1 MTSYQY
7 EFEKYLTSQENIKT
21 TIEKYGVAIC
31 PILNAEECD
40 EMINNK
46 WNLLEY
52 LTKDFEIP
60 INRNDKSTYKQI
72 LELFPNHKM
81 LLQHWKVG
89 HSELVWKVRQNPKVK
104 DVFSKI
110 WNTDDL
116 IVSFDGASIYILD
129 KPTRNQNSWFH
140 VDQSYNRN
148 SFECI
153 QSWINAYDTNEG
165 DATLVILENSHKYHS
180 EFQKTFEISDKK
192 DWFKIQNKEQY
203 DFYINNNCLEKKI
216 KCPRGYGVFWDSR
229 LVHYGNPVEKTS
241 PDNFNFRCVVY
252 ICMTPRNFAS
262 KKELEKR
269 KKVFSELRMTS
280 HWPHKVRL
288 FPKIPQTY
296 GKKIKEISNIDMDM
310 VSKYISEDGLKLI

>member
-1 MTSYQY
+1 MTSSY
-7 EFEKYLTSQENIKT
+7 EFEKYLTTKENIKK

-31 PILNAEECD
+31 PILDENECND
-40 EMINNK
+40 MINDK

-60 INRNDKSTYKQI
+60 INRNDKTTYKQI
-72 LELFPNHKM
+72 LELYPNHKM

-129 KPTRNQNSWFH
+129 KPNRIQNSWFH
-140 VDQSYNRN
+140 VDQSYIRN
-148 SFECI
+148 NFECI

-165 DATLVILENSHKYHS
+165 DATLVILENSHNYHS
-180 EFQKTFEISDKK
+180 GFQKEFEITDKK
-192 DWFKIQNKEQY
+192 DWFKLQNKEQY
-203 DFYINNNCLEKKI
+203 DYYINNNCLEKRI
-216 KCPRGYGVFWDSR
+216 KCPKGYGVFWDSR

-241 PDNFNFRCVVY
+241 PDNYNYRCVVY
-252 ICMTPRNFAS
+252 ICMTPRSFAS

-269 KKVFSELRMTS
+269 KKIFNELRMTS
-280 HWPHKVRL
+280 HWAHKVKL
-288 FPKIPQTY
+288 FPKIPRTY
-296 GKKIKEISNIDMDM
+296 GKEIKEISNIDMDM